1 MINQS
6 WCLIITHTCPQISM
20 IPLWVS
26 LGVTEISNDTEQKN
40 DLKSFLEF
48 LLTLELQDTYMF
60 MPSFPVP

>member
-1 MINQS
+1 
-6 WCLIITHTCPQISM
+6 M
-20 IPLWVS
+20 IPLWVN

-60 MPSFPVP
+60 TPSFPVP